1 MRKKIFAAVLTVLLT
16 GCSPPTADVMES
28 LTISDTA
35 QAYDGGNGRN
45 DRNSGN
51 IGKGNSRRNI

>member
-35 QAYDGGNGRN
+35 QAYTTAETAEKIGRAHV
-45 DRNSGN
+45 
-51 IGKGNSRRNI
+51 